1 MSVMDLGPVHTEPRL
16 DPRGVRL
23 SAALTTVVLALVL
36 LSGSGL
42 LVTAQAVVFA
52 VGAIAG
58 MRFAPYAVV
67 FRYLL
72 APRLSPPAE
81 REDPAAVRFSQTVGL
96 IFTALAAVG
105 YLSGADLLGVVATAA
120 ALAAA
125 FLNAAFGLCLG
136 CELYGLL
143 ARLRAGPAGAGVRAP
158 ARTTQS

>member
-1 MSVMDLGPVHTEPRL
+1 MSVMDRGPVRVEPRL

-23 SAALTTVVLALVL
+23 SAALTTAVLALVL

-58 MRFAPYAVV
+58 MRFAPYTEL
-67 FRYLL
+67 FRYLF
-72 APRLSPPAE
+72 APRLAPPAG

-96 IFTALAAVG
+96 VLTALAAAG
-105 YLSGADLLGVVATAA
+105 YLSGADLIGVVATAV

-125 FLNAAFGLCLG
+125 FLDAAFGFG
-136 CELYGLL
+136 PGRELYGLL
-143 ARLRAGPAGAGVRAP
+143 ARLRTGAEVPA
-158 ARTTQS
+158 TQS